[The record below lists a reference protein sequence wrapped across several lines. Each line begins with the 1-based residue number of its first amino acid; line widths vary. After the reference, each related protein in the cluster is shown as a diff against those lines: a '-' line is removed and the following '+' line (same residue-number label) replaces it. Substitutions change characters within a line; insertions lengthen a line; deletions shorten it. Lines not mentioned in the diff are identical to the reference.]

1 MAQSKRKVVLA
12 SRNPDKVRELRQLFV
27 DTPFEVTSAEDYPG
41 LPEVIEDGT
50 TLTGNARRK
59 AIITA
64 AHTGEISV
72 ADDTGLEVRELN
84 GLPDIFAARFSG
96 PDATYDSNAQ
106 LVLDLMEGVR
116 DEDRQARFATGC
128 VWVDPRPAFDLGTV
142 MSPAK
147 SRWLRNPWAWDS
159 GVVEMEA
166 DWSFWNSLADRRKV
180 WAAFRRQ
187 MEADLSTW
195 GHDTARLRGIADG
208 LFRTCEDALRP
219 GETLD
224 ERGAETGMRLPD
236 SSIWALQGRD
246 ESGEPMTRM
255 APGGLERTAPGREMN
270 DPVWLEIRTTGRLL
284 GRITRQ
290 AIGSR
295 GFGYD
300 PVFRPEGEQRTLAEM
315 PADDKNAISHRGR
328 AMRRLMRAV
337 TAAYGV

>member
-1 MAQSKRKVVLA
+1 MPQSKRKVVLA

-27 DTPFEVTSAEDYPG
+27 DTPFEAVSAEDYPG
-41 LPEVIEDGT
+41 LPDVIEDGT
-50 TLTGNARRK
+50 TLAGNARRK
-59 AIITA
+59 AVITA
-64 AHTGEISV
+64 AHTGEIAV

-106 LVLDLMEGVR
+106 LVLDLMQDVP
-116 DEDRQARFATGC
+116 DEHRQARFSTGC
-128 VWVDPRPAFDLGTV
+128 VWVDPRPAAGLGAV
-142 MSPAK
+142 MAPAK
-147 SRWLRNPWAWDS
+147 SRWLRNPWLYDA
-159 GVVEMEA
+159 GVVDMDA
-166 DWSFWNSLADRRKV
+166 DWSYWNSLADRRHV

-187 MEADLSTW
+187 METDLSSW
-195 GHDTARLRGIADG
+195 GHSKDRLREIADG

-224 ERGAETGMRLPD
+224 DRGAETGMRLPD
-236 SSIWALQGRD
+236 TSIWALRD
-246 ESGEPMTRM
+246 RGDAQAPLTRV
-255 APGGLERTAPGREMN
+255 APGGLDRAAPGRELN

-284 GRITRQ
+284 GEITRQ
-290 AIGSR
+290 PIGSR

-315 PADDKNAISHRGR
+315 PAAEKNAISHRGR

-337 TAAYGV
+337 TAAYGG